1 MKWPLWEE
9 FRNQRASEDWIL
21 REGSRE
27 ELVLEVSWSLQQ
39 GQNLL
44 RQWKPVECPQG
55 GEGSTAGKPPLQ

>member
-27 ELVLEVSWSLQQ
+27 ELVLEVSWSLQE

-44 RQWKPVECPQG
+44 RQWKLAECPQG
-55 GEGSTAGKPPLQ
+55 GEGSTAGKPLLQ

>member
-27 ELVLEVSWSLQQ
+27 ELVLEVSWSLQE

-44 RQWKPVECPQG
+44 RPWKLAECPQG
-55 GEGSTAGKPPLQ
+55 GEGWTAGTPLLQ